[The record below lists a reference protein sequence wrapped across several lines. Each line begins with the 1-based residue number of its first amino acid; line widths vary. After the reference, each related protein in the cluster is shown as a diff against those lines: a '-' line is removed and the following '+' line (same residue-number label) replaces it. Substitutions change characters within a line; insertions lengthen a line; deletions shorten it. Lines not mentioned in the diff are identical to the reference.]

1 MELPFVV
8 IKELFEANTENGWR
22 IYVNQGGT
30 SSGKTYTIMEILFF
44 YAIREPN
51 LVITVCG
58 QDLPNLKKGAIS
70 DAKTI
75 INGSGWLQK
84 FMRYNE
90 SDHYI
95 SCANHSIIEFNSYAD
110 AQDAKSGKRDYLF
123 VNEANGISYDIFW
136 ELQIRTRR
144 KVYVDYNPNAR
155 FWVHEE
161 LIGKPDVKLII
172 SDHRVN
178 VFLTE
183 QQHEMI
189 ENIADPELHKVYA
202 RGKTGKL
209 TGLIFPNYTIVESLP
224 PKDEWKM
231 DARGLDWGYTND
243 PTALIHVV
251 LAHGELWLDEEI
263 YETGLTNPEIAAKAK
278 EKGVTRKNLIIADC
292 AEQKSIKEVKNEG
305 LWVISSVKGKDSI
318 RVGIDILKR
327 YKWNITRKSVGLR
340 EEVNNYKYKTDR
352 DGKKTNEPIDK
363 WNHAI
368 DAVRYVGLLK
378 LAVRRTGT
386 ARAHYNSLD

>member
-30 SSGKTYTIMEILFF
+30 SSGKTYTIIEILFF

-58 QDLPNLKKGAIS
+58 QDLPNLKKGAIR

-75 INGSGWLQK
+75 INGSGWLKK

-263 YETGLTNPEIAAKAK
+263 YEPGLTNPEIAAKAK
-278 EKGVTRKNLIIADC
+278 EKGVTRKDLIIADC

-305 LWVISSVKGKDSI
+305 LWIISSVKGKDSI

-378 LAVRRTGT
+378 LSVRRTGT

>member
-1 MELPFVV
+1 MIFPFTV
-8 IKELFEANTENGWR
+8 IEELFKANTEDGWR

-30 SSGKTYTIMEILFF
+30 SSGKTYTIMQVLFY
-44 YAIREPN
+44 YAMSEPN
-51 LVITVCG
+51 MIITVCG
-58 QDLPNLKKGAIS
+58 QDLPNLKKGAIR
-70 DAKTI
+70 DAKSI
-75 INGSGWLQK
+75 INGSEWLQR

-95 SCANHSIIEFNSYAD
+95 SCINHSIIEFNSYAD

-123 VNEANGISYDIFW
+123 INEANGISYDVFW

-144 KVYVDYNPNAR
+144 KVYIDYNPNAR

-161 LIGKPDVKLII
+161 LIGKSDVRLII

-183 QQHEMI
+183 QQHELI
-189 ENIADPELHKVYA
+189 ESIADPELHKVYA

-209 TGLIFPNYTIVESLP
+209 TGLIFPNYSIVDELP
-224 PKDEWKM
+224 PNDEWKIQ
-231 DARGLDWGYTND
+231 ARGLDWGYSND
-243 PTALIHVV
+243 PTALINVV
-251 LAHGELWLDEEI
+251 LAHGELWMDEEI
-263 YETGLTNPEIAAKAK
+263 YEPGLTNPEIAERCK
-278 EKGVTRKNLIIADC
+278 EIGITRKDLIIADC
-292 AEQKSIKEVKNEG
+292 AEEKSIKEVKNEG
-305 LWVISSVKGKDSI
+305 LWLIPSVKGKDSI

-327 YKWNITRKSVGLR
+327 YKWNITRRSKGLR

>member
-58 QDLPNLKKGAIS
+58 QDLPNLKKGSIR

>member
-1 MELPFVV
+1 M
-8 IKELFEANTENGWR
+8 
-22 IYVNQGGT
+22 
-30 SSGKTYTIMEILFF
+30 
-44 YAIREPN
+44 
-51 LVITVCG
+51 
-58 QDLPNLKKGAIS
+58 
-70 DAKTI
+70 
-75 INGSGWLQK
+75 QK

>member
-58 QDLPNLKKGAIS
+58 QDLPNLKKGAIR

-172 SDHRVN
+172 SDHRV
-178 VFLTE
+178 VTFL
-183 QQHEMI
+183 
-189 ENIADPELHKVYA
+189 P
-202 RGKTGKL
+202 R
-209 TGLIFPNYTIVESLP
+209 
-224 PKDEWKM
+224 
-231 DARGLDWGYTND
+231 
-243 PTALIHVV
+243 
-251 LAHGELWLDEEI
+251 
-263 YETGLTNPEIAAKAK
+263 
-278 EKGVTRKNLIIADC
+278 
-292 AEQKSIKEVKNEG
+292 
-305 LWVISSVKGKDSI
+305 
-318 RVGIDILKR
+318 
-327 YKWNITRKSVGLR
+327 
-340 EEVNNYKYKTDR
+340 
-352 DGKKTNEPIDK
+352 
-363 WNHAI
+363 
-368 DAVRYVGLLK
+368 
-378 LAVRRTGT
+378 
-386 ARAHYNSLD
+386 

>member
-1 MELPFVV
+1 M
-8 IKELFEANTENGWR
+8 
-22 IYVNQGGT
+22 
-30 SSGKTYTIMEILFF
+30 
-44 YAIREPN
+44 
-51 LVITVCG
+51 
-58 QDLPNLKKGAIS
+58 
-70 DAKTI
+70 
-75 INGSGWLQK
+75 
-84 FMRYNE
+84 
-90 SDHYI
+90 
-95 SCANHSIIEFNSYAD
+95 
-110 AQDAKSGKRDYLF
+110 
-123 VNEANGISYDIFW
+123 
-136 ELQIRTRR
+136 
-144 KVYVDYNPNAR
+144 YVDYNPNAR